1 MKKSKIIET
10 VKEIM
15 KEIKNWVRSI
25 NEKNPSRNF
34 GFERDFSMRLI
45 KIGRTW
51 IRTMDLHIISV
62 AL

>member
-1 MKKSKIIET
+1 MGKIWTQNLKLLALIAVNFSKL
-10 VKEIM
+10 
-15 KEIKNWVRSI
+15 
-25 NEKNPSRNF
+25 NEKNLSRSF
-34 GFERDFSMRLI
+34 GFERDFFMRLI